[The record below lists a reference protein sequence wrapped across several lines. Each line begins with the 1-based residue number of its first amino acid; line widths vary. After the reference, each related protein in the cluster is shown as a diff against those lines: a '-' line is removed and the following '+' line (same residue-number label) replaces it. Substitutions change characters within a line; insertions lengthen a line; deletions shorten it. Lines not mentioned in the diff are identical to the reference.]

1 MTATPSRRV
10 GDNLYDA
17 IVVGARCAGSSVSML
32 LARQGRNVLVLDRNA
47 FPSDRMA
54 STHMVWHSGVEYLA
68 RWGLLDRLRASGC
81 PPMRNFNLDLGEL
94 VFAGHAPPAGD
105 TAEAYAPRR
114 LVLDDLLLTAAAD
127 AGVEVRTRCSVRDL
141 IAENDRV
148 VGVRFTDE
156 HGKVHEARASLVV
169 GADGEK
175 STVARLVGA
184 TSYDVLGRLA
194 GTIWAYFADLPID
207 DMEFYARPGRMIYS
221 WRTNDALTVAGICF
235 PFGEFRAALGDR
247 GATMHAEL
255 DALAPG
261 FGERVRDAERVSRWR
276 TGCAT
281 SFCRAPVGK
290 GWCLLGD
297 AGLTM
302 DPITAAG
309 ITNAFRDATVLAEA
323 VDEGL
328 GGDVDG
334 ALAGFEERRNATSTP
349 LYQFTSEMARLEA
362 PTQEVIDLFV
372 GLSQSQDDTDAYFG
386 VFAQTVPVSEFFAP
400 DNIQRISAAAAPA

>member
-1 MTATPSRRV
+1 
-10 GDNLYDA
+10 
-17 IVVGARCAGSSVSML
+17 ML
-32 LARQGRNVLVLDRNA
+32 LARRGHRVLVLDRNP
-47 FPSDRMA
+47 FPSDRLA
-54 STHMVWHSGVEYLA
+54 STHMVWHSGAKHLS
-68 RWGLLDRLRASGC
+68 RWGLLDRLRATGC

-94 VFAGHAPPAGD
+94 VLTGHAPPADGSS
-105 TAEAYAPRR
+105 EAYAPRR
-114 LVLDDLLLTAAAD
+114 YVLDDLLLTAARD
-127 AGVEVRTRCSVRDL
+127 AGAEVRTRSSVRELVVDG
-141 IAENDRV
+141 DRV
-148 VGVRFTDE
+148 VGVRYSDE
-156 HGKVHEARASLVV
+156 HGAMHEERARLVI

-175 STVARLVGA
+175 STVARLVEA
-184 TSYDVLGRLA
+184 PLYDVQGRLA

-207 DMEFYARPGRMIYS
+207 DMEFYARPGRMVYS

-281 SFCRAPVGK
+281 SFCRTPVGK

-309 ITNAFRDATVLAEA
+309 ITNAFRDATLLAEA

-334 ALAGFEERRNATSTP
+334 ALGGFEERRNATSTP

-386 VFAQTVPVSEFFAP
+386 VFAQTVQVSEFFAP
-400 DNIQRISAAAAPA
+400 DNLQRISAAAAPA